1 MSNSSVSCEIYKLY
15 NPCKTYASLI
25 MVNTYSCDNVTICK
39 DHEQDILCSY
49 LFQASFVA
57 KDH

>member
-1 MSNSSVSCEIYKLY
+1 MSKSSVSCEIHKLY
-15 NPCKTYASLI
+15 NPCQSYASVI
-25 MVNTYSCDNVTICK
+25 TVKMYPCDNVAICK
-39 DHEQDILCSY
+39 DHGLDILCSY